1 MRSLARMFATCAGET
16 RIEFR
21 RRVWAWNGFL
31 LAGLCCMPAIAQWVV
46 LEREDRPITIST
58 TGTVESTDKL
68 HFGPPSGRGW
78 RMTIATLVAEGQKVE
93 EGQVLVSFEGSSQD
107 ERIADLTSRLNV
119 QKGELVA
126 RKEQQVNEI
135 ETEKLQLAEARSNAE
150 RAARKASQPAESIP
164 AIEYRKLVE
173 YKCRA
178 DSMLKQMEARLRLN
192 QRVRKINIE
201 LLEVSII
208 RTEKLLEGAK
218 REQASSTIRAP
229 RSGVA
234 VIGTDWSG
242 NKFDVGDSVHP
253 GLVVVYLVLD
263 DKLGIEASVH
273 EHSSSQVRVGQRV
286 LVRGD
291 AASGD
296 ELIGWIDRV
305 DSSVRR
311 ESRDSLAM
319 VRGVYIRL
327 EKDNGHQLKLGSS
340 VQVTIETEISK
351 GSLAV
356 PSEAISYRSGFP
368 GVNLASGWHQVKLGE
383 ASGDLVIVLE
393 GVEEGDRIRL

>member
-1 MRSLARMFATCAGET
+1 MKPRTHALAKSAQEMRN
-16 RIEFR
+16 EFLR
-21 RRVWAWNGFL
+21 WMWAWNRFL
-31 LAGLCCMPAIAQWVV
+31 VAGLCCMPAIAQWIV

-58 TGTVESTDKL
+58 TGTVESSDKL

-78 RMTIATLVAEGQKVE
+78 RMTIATLVAEGQQVE

-119 QKGELVA
+119 QRKELAA

-135 ETEKLQLAEARSNAE
+135 ETEKLRLAEARSNTE

-164 AIEYRKLVE
+164 AVEYRKLVE
-173 YKCRA
+173 HKRRA
-178 DSMLKQMEARLRLN
+178 DAMLKQVEARLRLN
-192 QRVRKINIE
+192 KRVRKINIE
-201 LLEVSII
+201 LLEVSIS

-218 REQASSTIRAP
+218 REQENSIIRAP

-242 NKFDVGDSVHP
+242 NKFDVGDSANP

-263 DKLGIEASVH
+263 GKLGIKASVH

-286 LVRGD
+286 LVQGD

-296 ELIGWIDRV
+296 ELVGWIDRV

-327 EKDNGHQLKLGSS
+327 EEDSGHQLKLGSS

-368 GVNLASGWHQVKLGE
+368 GVNLASGWRQVKLGE
-383 ASGDLVIVLE
+383 ASGDSVIVLE